1 MEPVRCTLRACLQ
14 TLAASQPEKKLI
26 GDSGRWLTARECWA
40 AVSACADALRAAG
53 IQRGELAA
61 LQTRRSMTSALLIL
75 ALRVAGAVAVL
86 CDPRHDP
93 REAIALCD
101 ATIPVETAI
110 TLGADG
116 VFQIERGGK
125 TQLLN
130 LFALPA
136 AASSD
141 WPDEEDPEAD
151 GFVIFTSGSMGK
163 SKAVVLSEYNLINN
177 LADSRPLGRYSED
190 DIALGALPIDHVFG
204 LVLLAG
210 VPYLRYA
217 VYYPE
222 KTAVPGLLKDTRA
235 QKITRMNG
243 VPTLYQALAE
253 QAAPGD
259 LDTLRAGFIG
269 GSPLSPARFAAL
281 EEKLGMTLI
290 PVYGMSEC
298 IGISCS
304 SWRDPQALRAV
315 SVGRFYSMNEG
326 HILLESGGEAAVGE
340 IGEICVTG
348 PARMNGYYGHPMP
361 REELLRTGDLGCL
374 DADGV
379 LRLCGRKKEIII
391 RNGLNLSPRRI
402 EEALLALPGVRT
414 AIVVGLP
421 DERLGEA
428 PYAMVTGRAVAP
440 EELMPPLNKNELP
453 MGICTVEE
461 LPLTASGKLDR
472 QLIREVLLQWR
483 KG

>member
-1 MEPVRCTLRACLQ
+1 MEPVRCTLRSCLQ
-14 TLAASQPEKKLI
+14 ALADSQPEKKLI
-26 GDSGRWLTARECWA
+26 GDSARWLTARECWL
-40 AVSACADALRAAG
+40 AVSACAAALSAAG
-53 IQRGELAA
+53 IRKGELVA
-61 LQTRRSMTSALLIL
+61 LQTKRSLTSAVLIL
-75 ALRVAGAVAVL
+75 ALRTVRALAVL

-93 REAIALCD
+93 REALAMSD
-101 ATIPVETAI
+101 TAIPVKTVI
-110 TLGADG
+110 TLGEDG
-116 VFQIERGGK
+116 VFQVERDGEK
-125 TQLLN
+125 RMLN

-136 AASSD
+136 VGAFSLPAG
-141 WPDEEDPEAD
+141 EDPEED
-151 GFVIFTSGSMGK
+151 GFILFTSGSMGK

-177 LADSRPLGRYSED
+177 LKDSKPLGKYSED
-190 DIALGALPIDHVFG
+190 DIALGVLPVEHVFG

-210 VPYLRYA
+210 APYLRYA

-222 KTAVPGLLKDTRA
+222 KTAVPSLLRDIRE

-243 VPTLYQALAE
+243 VPTLYQAMAE
-253 QAAPGD
+253 QASPGD

-269 GSPLSPARFAAL
+269 GSPVSPARFAAL

-290 PVYGMSEC
+290 SVYGMTEC
-298 IGISCS
+298 IGISCA
-304 SWRDPQALRAV
+304 SWQDSQALRAA

-326 HILLESGGEAAVGE
+326 HILLENGEEAGVGE

-348 PARMNGYYGHPMP
+348 PARMNGYFGSPMP
-361 REELLRTGDLGCL
+361 REELLHTGDLGCL

-379 LRLCGRKKEIII
+379 LRLCGRKKEVII

-402 EEALLALPGVRT
+402 EEALLSLPGVRT

-428 PYAMVTGRAVAP
+428 PYAMVTGRKVEP
-440 EELMPPLNKNELP
+440 EELIPLLNKNEIPL
-453 MGICTVEE
+453 GICAVEE
-461 LPLTASGKLDR
+461 LPLTASGKLNR
-472 QLIREVLLQWR
+472 QMIREVLMQWR